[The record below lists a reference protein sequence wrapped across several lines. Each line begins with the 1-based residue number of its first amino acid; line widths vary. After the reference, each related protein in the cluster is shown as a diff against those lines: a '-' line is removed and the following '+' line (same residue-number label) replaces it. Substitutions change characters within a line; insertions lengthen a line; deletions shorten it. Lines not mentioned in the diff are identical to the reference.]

1 MNKVVPFIDTIG
13 SEKFKTF
20 IEQSFSI
27 NVLNSD
33 EMLFGGWRRKDMGG
47 WYKFT
52 NDEKIVLEFYPNHY
66 IINMR
71 GIMST
76 IPLPKTLNEFI
87 NDMYKY
93 NVQIYWCDRMLDLF
107 EPKDFLHKN
116 EIKTYFM
123 ELLKKMGKSHE
134 LL

>member
-1 MNKVVPFIDTIG
+1 MRVVPFIETIG

-20 IEQSFSI
+20 LNQSFS
-27 NVLNSD
+27 VDMLNSEEKIFD
-33 EMLFGGWRRKDMGG
+33 GWRRKDMGG

-52 NDEKIVLEFYPNHY
+52 NDSRVVLEFYPQHY
-66 IINMR
+66 NIV
-71 GIMST
+71 GTMST
-76 IPLPKTLNEFI
+76 IPYPKTLNDFI
-87 NDMYKY
+87 NDMYRY
-93 NVQIYWCDRMLDLF
+93 NVQLYWCDRMLDFL

-116 EIKTYFM
+116 EIKNYFV